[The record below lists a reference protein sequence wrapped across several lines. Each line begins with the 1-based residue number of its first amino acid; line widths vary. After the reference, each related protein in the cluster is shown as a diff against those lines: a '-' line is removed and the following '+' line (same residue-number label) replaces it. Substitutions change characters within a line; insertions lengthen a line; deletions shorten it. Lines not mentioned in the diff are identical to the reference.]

1 MVGHGEISLEE
12 LAARVR
18 DRAGARD
25 GRFVLGVAGPPGAGK
40 STLATALRDTLNAD
54 AGAPIAEVAP
64 MDGFHLTNAELRVA
78 GALARKGEPDTFDVA
93 AYLDRLRRLRELPP
107 GQRLSWPI
115 YDRKQHEPVPDG
127 VVFTEQSIVITE
139 GNYLLLDDVGTAG
152 WSAVREYLDA
162 AWYVDAPA
170 ELLRKRLLRRHVRGG
185 KSAEFARSKVA
196 GSDLLNAELVAK
208 TRERADLVLQASGR
222 NYLLL

>member
-1 MVGHGEISLEE
+1 MVGHGEVSLEE

-25 GRFVLGVAGPPGAGK
+25 RRFVLGVAGPPGAGK
-40 STLATALRDTLNAD
+40 STLATALRDTLNA
-54 AGAPIAEVAP
+54 AAEAPIAEVAP

-93 AYLDRLRRLRELPP
+93 AYLDALRTLRELPP
-107 GQRLSWPI
+107 GQSFSWPT
-115 YDRKQHEPVPDG
+115 YDRRRHEPVPGG
-127 VVFTEQSIVITE
+127 VVFSGQSIVLTE

-152 WSAVREYLDA
+152 WSAVRECLDA
-162 AWYVDAPA
+162 AWYVHAPA

-185 KSAEFARSKVA
+185 KSAEFARAKVA
-196 GSDLLNAELVAK
+196 DSDLLNAELVAK
-208 TRERADLVLQASGR
+208 TRERADLVLQAHGR
-222 NYLLL
+222 NYLVL

>member
-12 LAARVR
+12 LAAWVR

-40 STLATALRDTLNAD
+40 STLAAALRDTLNAHLD
-54 AGAPIAEVAP
+54 APIAEVAP

-93 AYLDRLRRLRELPP
+93 AYLDHLRRLRELPP
-107 GQRLSWPI
+107 GHRLSWPI
-115 YDRKQHEPVPDG
+115 YDRAQHEPVPDG
-127 VVFTEQSIVITE
+127 VVFREQSIAITE
-139 GNYLLLDDVGTAG
+139 GNYLLLDDIGTAG

-170 ELLRKRLLRRHVRGG
+170 ELLRKRLVRRHVRGG
-185 KSAEFARSKVA
+185 KSEELARSKVA
-196 GSDLLNAELVAK
+196 DSDLLNAELVAK
-208 TRERADLVLQASGR
+208 TRERADLVLRTSGR